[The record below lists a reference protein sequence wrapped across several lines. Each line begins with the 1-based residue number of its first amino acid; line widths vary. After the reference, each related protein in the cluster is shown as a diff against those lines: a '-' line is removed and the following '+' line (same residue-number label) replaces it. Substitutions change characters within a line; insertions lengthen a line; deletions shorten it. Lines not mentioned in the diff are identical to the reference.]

1 MSDKADSQADIETIK
16 RRKKEGIDIPI
27 QKNVQA
33 KTTTT
38 YLEFVRLIHNAL
50 PEIDYDEI
58 DISAIFLNRLFA
70 PALVI
75 DSMTGGTPEAFMINA
90 RLGELAEKYGF
101 AMGLGNEGQVFIVKS
116 SLKHTP

>member
-58 DISAIFLNRLFA
+58 DISTTFLNRLFCC
-70 PALVI
+70 
-75 DSMTGGTPEAFMINA
+75 TPCYRFYDWWNTRGI
-90 RLGELAEKYGF
+90 YD
-101 AMGLGNEGQVFIVKS
+101 
-116 SLKHTP
+116 

>member
-58 DISAIFLNRLFA
+58 DISTTFLNRLFA
-70 PALVI
+70 A
-75 DSMTGGTPEAFMINA
+75 TPCYRFYDWWNTRGI
-90 RLGELAEKYGF
+90 YD
-101 AMGLGNEGQVFIVKS
+101 
-116 SLKHTP
+116 